1 MISVEEARS
10 HIKAHIAPL
19 GIHIVQLSVA
29 AGHIL
34 GADLYAEIDI
44 PAFQQSSMDGYAIR
58 YADRQSILTVNGEMR
73 AGAEK
78 GFTLSPFEAARI
90 FTGAPLP
97 AGADTVVMQEKVV
110 LNKGMLTIVDPDLKI
125 GLNVRNK
132 GAEVKSGGLA
142 MAKGSK
148 LRPAAIGF
156 LAGIGITDVPVY
168 RRPSVGIIVTGR
180 ELQQPGKA
188 LAFGQV
194 YESNSYSLTAA
205 LEQAQVTQIN
215 FYTAD
220 DVLEELISVL
230 QEALKANDL
239 VLLTGGVSV
248 GDYDFVVSAA
258 EQLAIRQIFHKV
270 KQKPGKP
277 LYFGK
282 KGKKVIF
289 GLPGNPS
296 SVLSCFYQYVLPA
309 LEIMMN
315 FNDISISNE
324 NSTGRVK
331 VIDATLTHDCF
342 KAAGLTHFLKA
353 CFNDGKVTPL
363 HAQESFRMSSF
374 AEANCMIELEE
385 GQTVFHAGTSVKVCL
400 LPD

>member
-19 GIHIVQLSVA
+19 GVHAVQLSVA
-29 AGHIL
+29 AGHTL
-34 GADLYAEIDI
+34 GADMYAEIDI
-44 PAFQQSSMDGYAIR
+44 PSFEQSSMDGYAIR
-58 YADRQSILTVNGEMR
+58 YADRQCILTVSGEMQ

-97 AGADTVVMQEKVV
+97 AGADTVVIQEKVA
-110 LNKGMLTIVDPDLKI
+110 LNKGMLTIVDPDLKR

-142 MAKGSK
+142 MARGSK
-148 LRPAAIGF
+148 LSPAAIGF
-156 LAGIGITDVPVY
+156 LAGIGIADVPVY
-168 RRPSVGIIVTGR
+168 RKPSVGIIVTGR

-194 YESNSYSLTAA
+194 YESNSYSLTAL

-220 DVLEELISVL
+220 DVLEELVSVL
-230 QEALKANDL
+230 QEAMKTNDL

-258 EQLAIRQIFHKV
+258 EQLSIRQIFHKV

-282 KGKKVIF
+282 KDKKVIF

-315 FNDISISNE
+315 FNDISNNNE
-324 NSTGRVK
+324 NSMGRVK
-331 VIDATLTHDCF
+331 VMDAILTHDYS

-353 CFNDGKVTPL
+353 RFNNGKVTPL

-385 GQTVFHAGTSVKVCL
+385 EQTVFHAGTSVKVYL